1 MKVLIKFNDVEPTGD
16 EDNVEPNNVEDDEE
30 DEADNA
36 EDELDG
42 YEVLDL
48 VLTSLLTEFTF
59 CWIFYTYMINVV
71 LISYVPLIVFYFC
84 AYQCFPV
91 SRLKRTVKYLC
102 RHNLV
107 SFFTISI
114 MFFCL
119 SLYFWH
125 KN

>member
-16 EDNVEPNNVEDDEE
+16 EDNVDPNNVEDDEE
-30 DEADNA
+30 DEVDNA

-42 YEVLDL
+42 YEALDL

-59 CWIFYTYMINVV
+59 CWIFYTYIINVV
-71 LISYVPLIVFYFC
+71 LISYVPLFVLYFC
-84 AYQCFPV
+84 VYQCFLV

-119 SLYFWH
+119 SLFFWH

>member
-1 MKVLIKFNDVEPTGD
+1 
-16 EDNVEPNNVEDDEE
+16 VEPNNVEDDEE
-30 DEADNA
+30 DEVDNA

-42 YEVLDL
+42 YDTLDL

-59 CWIFYTYMINVV
+59 CWIFCTYIINVV
-71 LISYVPLIVFYFC
+71 LISYVPFFVFINSLHLTELLILYYCVN
-84 AYQCFPV
+84 QCFLV

-102 RHNLV
+102 RHNHV

-119 SLYFWH
+119 SLYF
-125 KN
+125 

>member
-1 MKVLIKFNDVEPTGD
+1 MKVLIKFNDVEPTGN

-30 DEADNA
+30 DEVDNA

-42 YEVLDL
+42 YEALDL

-71 LISYVPLIVFYFC
+71 LISYVPLFVFYFC
-84 AYQCFPV
+84 VYQCFLV

-102 RHNLV
+102 RHNHV

>member
-30 DEADNA
+30 DEVDNA

-42 YEVLDL
+42 YEALDL
-48 VLTSLLTEFTF
+48 VLTSLLTEFMF
-59 CWIFYTYMINVV
+59 CWIFYTYIINVV
-71 LISYVPLIVFYFC
+71 LISYVPLFVLYFC
-84 AYQCFPV
+84 VYQCFLV

-102 RHNLV
+102 RHNHV

>member
-30 DEADNA
+30 DEVDNA

-42 YEVLDL
+42 YEALDL

-59 CWIFYTYMINVV
+59 CWIFYKYIINVV
-71 LISYVPLIVFYFC
+71 LISYVPLFMLYFC
-84 AYQCFPV
+84 VYQCFLV

-102 RHNLV
+102 RHNHV